1 MKKKDFIGLALDK
14 NKIYTAHLTR
24 AKGRLELVDVKTIE
38 LPEIVEARERPRL
51 GEFQPKEAKAPGDDD
66 MLFGLDEDAP
76 DFESIDL
83 DEFTGAE
90 AEEDETRIG
99 EEQGEEQSNEQVL
112 SNFFSGFGKRSL
124 QLGVNIAHGKTIFQP
139 LEAADL
145 KKMKK
150 KQQQE
155 YVAQLLSPMYDN
167 EVTEDQYAWE
177 VDEKG
182 DGWLVSYDNDHS
194 FLNLIDLAEITY
206 DGRVS
211 IREMMSDE
219 IIWTGMVRSHY
230 ELSEDQITGLV
241 SIGERSSRLIFM
253 KGDQLFHVLP
263 VINEGSKS
271 RNVLQT
277 LFSKLLFEID
287 KGTLPALDQMIVMQ
301 STKPGTEVI
310 EFFRDQF
317 IDVDV
322 DMFRPDPH
330 KLTVPEELKNNPE
343 ALRPYVTAIGAAQTA
358 SGFDTGKWPA
368 LSLLPEYI
376 RERQRYLKLEW
387 HGAVLLVMI
396 ALAPL
401 LINMWYQ
408 NLTSERDQLAQ
419 DIQALDTRI
428 AQTRP
433 VAQEV
438 EQMLEE
444 QAVVREVNDRIVT
457 LSRNNLL
464 WSETLGQ
471 INNGIAQIPNT
482 WLTSLRVAGDELQI
496 EGYTLYRNRIPL
508 AARVFNDARINS
520 VNEGMM
526 READVLQ
533 FSLRVHNFKDEEERF
548 SPEIPEPEEDVI
560 REVEIPQI
568 AQ

>member
-24 AKGRLELVDVKTIE
+24 AKGRLELVDVETME
-38 LPEIVEARERPRL
+38 LPEIVETQARPRL
-51 GEFQPKEAKAPGDDD
+51 SDFQPREAKSPGDDD
-66 MLFGLDEDAP
+66 VLFGLDDDTG

-83 DEFTGAE
+83 DEFTGSE
-90 AEEDETRIG
+90 TEEDDETRVG
-99 EEQGEEQSNEQVL
+99 EGSEEQSNEQVL
-112 SNFFSGFGKRSL
+112 SNFFTNFGKRSL

-139 LEAADL
+139 LEAVDL

-150 KQQQE
+150 KEQKE
-155 YVAQLLSPMYDN
+155 YVAQLLSPMYDQ

-177 VDEKG
+177 VDEQG
-182 DGWLVSYDNDHS
+182 DGWLISYDNDHS
-194 FLNLIDLAEITY
+194 FLSLIDLADITY
-206 DGRVS
+206 DGSVS

-230 ELSEDQITGLV
+230 ELSDDQITGLV

-253 KGDQLFHVLP
+253 KGDRLFHVLP

-343 ALRPYVTAIGAAQTA
+343 ALRPYITAIGAAQAA
-358 SGFDTGKWPA
+358 SGFDTNKWPD

-401 LINMWYQ
+401 VINMWYQ

-419 DIQALDTRI
+419 DIQTLDTRI
-428 AQTRP
+428 VQTRP

-526 READVLQ
+526 READVLE

-548 SPEIPEPEEDVI
+548 SPEIPEPDEDVI
-560 REVEIPQI
+560 REVEVPQI

>member
-24 AKGRLELVDVKTIE
+24 AKGRLELVDVETME
-38 LPEIVEARERPRL
+38 LPEIVESQARPRL
-51 GEFQPKEAKAPGDDD
+51 SDFQPREAKSPGDDD
-66 MLFGLDEDAP
+66 VLFGLDDDTG

-83 DEFTGAE
+83 DEFTGSE
-90 AEEDETRIG
+90 TEEDDETRVG
-99 EEQGEEQSNEQVL
+99 EGSEEQSNEQVL
-112 SNFFSGFGKRSL
+112 SNFFTNFGKRSL

-139 LEAADL
+139 LEAVDL

-150 KQQQE
+150 KEQKE
-155 YVAQLLSPMYDN
+155 YVAQLLSPMYDQ

-177 VDEKG
+177 VDEQG
-182 DGWLVSYDNDHS
+182 DGWLISYDNDHS
-194 FLNLIDLAEITY
+194 FLSLIDLADITY
-206 DGRVS
+206 DGSVS

-230 ELSEDQITGLV
+230 ELSDDQITGLV

-253 KGDQLFHVLP
+253 KGDRLFHVLP

-343 ALRPYVTAIGAAQTA
+343 ALRPYITAIGAAQAA
-358 SGFDTGKWPA
+358 SGFDTNKWPD

-401 LINMWYQ
+401 VINMWYQ

-419 DIQALDTRI
+419 DIQTLDTRI
-428 AQTRP
+428 VQTRP

-526 READVLQ
+526 READVLE

-548 SPEIPEPEEDVI
+548 SPEIPEPDEDVI
-560 REVEIPQI
+560 REVEVPQI